1 MFFARLQ
8 YARLP
13 KDEDVGTADNYNAD
27 HRDWRRRLAGF
38 PCGIALTMSILMNVL
53 LLALLYSRRHPSEIA
68 LVPSFPQT
76 LYSPAQTA
84 VKYEI
89 KTFESSFDGNSIY
102 TGYPTSTIDKHW
114 KELYRV
120 GNSRISKEEAAL
132 LPNKTI
138 AANPGADDYLV
149 VISVFH
155 DLHCLDRL
163 RKSLWYFYDDEWN
176 STYNPFTVQR
186 PDTFDAKGLNGI
198 IHLDHCINI
207 IRQSLQCFSDVTP
220 YVFQWSEEAQAVHAY
235 ANVVHTCRNFD
246 GVREWALERTYTD
259 SWDGVDHRDE
269 QGACRSGD
277 SGDCLGL

>member
-1 MFFARLQ
+1 MPTIGVGGGDLQ
-8 YARLP
+8 GLFWNCPHNVNTHKCIAPGAFVLSSPSIENSSCPELP
-13 KDEDVGTADNYNAD
+13 TDT
-27 HRDWRRRLAGF
+27 
-38 PCGIALTMSILMNVL
+38 L
-53 LLALLYSRRHPSEIA
+53 L
-68 LVPSFPQT
+68 
-76 LYSPAQTA
+76 
-84 VKYEI
+84 
-89 KTFESSFDGNSIY
+89 IY
-102 TGYPTSTIDKHW
+102 TGYPTSAIDKHW

-120 GNSRISKEEAAL
+120 GNSRISKKEAAL

-138 AANPGADDYLV
+138 AANLGADDYLV

-163 RKSLWYFYDDEWN
+163 RKTLWYFYDDEWN
-176 STYNPFTVQR
+176 STYNPFTVKR

-246 GVREWALERTYTD
+246 KV
-259 SWDGVDHRDE
+259 
-269 QGACRSGD
+269 
-277 SGDCLGL
+277 